1 MSFNHFLVFSLSLF
15 LVSQAKEDR
24 WTVFLLFL
32 LVVLVEW
39 QMGSSVAFSSLST
52 YVVHIKQS
60 DRSSV
65 VFTLNPLKNDK
76 THFAHY
82 VVSRWAAVATYFFL
96 MIFCHTGN

>member
-1 MSFNHFLVFSLSLF
+1 MSFNHFLAFSLSLF
-15 LVSQAKEDR
+15 LVSQAKEGR
-24 WTVFLLFL
+24 WTVFPLFL
-32 LVVLVEW
+32 LVDTSK
-39 QMGSSVAFSSLST
+39 MGSSVAFSSLST

-60 DRSSV
+60 DRGSV

-82 VVSRWAAVATYFFL
+82 VVSRWAVVATYFFL

>member
-1 MSFNHFLVFSLSLF
+1 MDCVSTLSTG
-15 LVSQAKEDR
+15 STSR
-24 WTVFLLFL
+24 
-32 LVVLVEW
+32 
-39 QMGSSVAFSSLST
+39 MGSSVVFSSLST

-65 VFTLNPLKNDK
+65 VFTLNLLKNDK

-82 VVSRWAAVATYFFL
+82 VVSRCAAVATYFFL

>member
-1 MSFNHFLVFSLSLF
+1 MDCVSTLSTG
-15 LVSQAKEDR
+15 STSK
-24 WTVFLLFL
+24 
-32 LVVLVEW
+32 
-39 QMGSSVAFSSLST
+39 MGSSVAFSSLST

-96 MIFCHTGN
+96 MIFCHTGNWQDNK

>member
-1 MSFNHFLVFSLSLF
+1 MDCVSTLSTG
-15 LVSQAKEDR
+15 STSRMD
-24 WTVFLLFL
+24 
-32 LVVLVEW
+32 
-39 QMGSSVAFSSLST
+39 SSVAFSSLST

-60 DRSSV
+60 DRGSV